1 MGLYSWKDKGQ
12 MEVRAIT
19 QIQQMSPSLP
29 GDDGNE
35 SKSFLALPAVKAF
48 CGRRTPQYS
57 D

>member
-19 QIQQMSPSLP
+19 LVQQMSLSLP

-35 SKSFLALPAVKAF
+35 TK
-48 CGRRTPQYS
+48 
-57 D
+57 